1 MFHQKKIA
9 IMGTGNIAKL
19 MAKTIKKMKNVKCYA
34 VASRELSR
42 AEAFAKEFG
51 IKKAYGSY
59 EEMVQDKKIDL
70 IYIATPHSEHYANMK
85 LCIENGQAVLCE
97 KAFTANAKQAEEV
110 LALARQNNVFVAE
123 AIWTRYMPMVDTIK
137 GILSSGVIG
146 EITMM
151 TSNLAYP
158 LGHVQRMVEPALA
171 GGALLDLGIYPINF
185 ALMMF
190 GTDIKSM
197 TSCCTKLPSGV
208 DATNSITL
216 TYQDGKQA
224 VLSSN
229 MLAIS
234 DRRGV
239 FYGSN
244 GYIEVENINNFES
257 ITVYDKDRKVINKI
271 NAPKQ
276 FTGYEYEVEACLE
289 ALDKGALECPQMPH
303 AETIRVMKMM
313 DSLRREWGIRYP
325 FEEDEMTQVSDT
337 SNPHDIQNAEALPY
351 YVE

>member
-9 IMGTGNIAKL
+9 IMGTGNIAKT
-19 MAKTIKKMKNVKCYA
+19 MARTIKRMKDVKCYA
-34 VASRELSR
+34 VASRDLAR

-51 IKKAYGSY
+51 VKKAYGSY

-70 IYIATPHSEHYANMK
+70 VYIATPHSEHYANMK

-110 LALARQNNVFVAE
+110 LKLAREKQVFVAE

-137 GILSSGVIG
+137 GVLSSGVIG

-151 TSNLAYP
+151 TCNLGYP
-158 LGHVQRMVEPALA
+158 LAHVQRMTDPALA
-171 GGALLDLGIYPINF
+171 GGALLDLGVYPINF
-185 ALMMF
+185 ASMMF
-190 GTDIKSM
+190 GTDIKTM

-224 VLSSN
+224 ILSSN
-229 MLAIS
+229 MLAVS

-257 ITVYDKDRKVINKI
+257 ITVFDRDRKVINKI

-276 FTGYEYEVEACLE
+276 FTGYEYEVAACLE
-289 ALDKGALECPQMPH
+289 ALDKGELECPQMPH
-303 AETIRVMKMM
+303 AETVRVMKMM
-313 DSLRREWGIRYP
+313 DSLRKEWGIRYP
-325 FEEDEMTQVSDT
+325 FEEEEISQLSDT